1 MDRVMKQLFAKV
13 LAVSILLCG
22 LTAPL
27 GSAESSTTDLRVT
40 NVYLG
45 FENKQPRQTVQ
56 LRQNGL
62 QAFAD
67 ITYTGAG
74 MIEGCWVVDGQ
85 VFADIAQY
93 VTGVGAVHIGSPE
106 SPGFPTILEGLHI
119 VGLVIK
125 NPVQPFKPVRLSYF
139 VSAGEKTGGPL
150 ISLVDPPDSA
160 VIDPAGQLFTWQ
172 SNAPLATYLIEFI
185 DDNPARPVASA
196 FTENRHYTLPIPV
209 VKYKFIPGRIYFW
222 RVKGF
227 TASHEWISESHPRQF
242 QITGGFA
249 NERE

>member
-1 MDRVMKQLFAKV
+1 MDRVMKQFFAKM
-13 LAVSILLCG
+13 LGVSILLCG

-27 GSAESSTTDLRVT
+27 APAETPTADLRIT

-45 FENKQPRQTVQ
+45 FGNMQPRQTVQ
-56 LRQNGL
+56 RRQNGL

-74 MIEGCWVVDGQ
+74 MIEGCWIVDGQ

-93 VTGVGAVHIGSPE
+93 VTGVGRVRIE
-106 SPGFPTILEGLHI
+106 SPGIPGLPTILEGLHI

-139 VSAGEKTGGPL
+139 VTTGKKTGDPL
-150 ISLVDPPDSA
+150 ISLSNPPDSA
-160 VIDPAGQLFTWQ
+160 VIDPAGQLFSWE
-172 SNAPLATYLIEFI
+172 SDASIATYLIEFI

-196 FTENRHYTLPIPV
+196 FTENRHYKVPIPV
-209 VKYKFIPGRIYFW
+209 VKYKFIPGRTYFW
-222 RVKGF
+222 RIKGF
-227 TASHEWISESHPRQF
+227 SARHEWVSESLPRQF
-242 QITGGFA
+242 QMTGGHA
-249 NERE
+249 TETE